1 MMPRQLYGLMTALP
15 ALQLEQPAP
24 PPWQALYTLA
34 APLLEADELRC
45 LTALYYPAEHRF
57 CLQPEIPRPA
67 QLPLPFDPENDEGL
81 PYADEDRLMELRK
94 LPLAEG
100 LAALQAAWESHL
112 QQFDQAFLQEWLA
125 CKSALQ
131 QYRLGWLISEK
142 PVLSRF
148 TKNDPLPA
156 LSVLEQQLEPW
167 FTTQQLQQLVHEPN
181 MATEERL
188 TDALLWDWL
197 DNRLFHEPFSFNA
210 LLGYAI
216 KQQYCWKWYHSA
228 EEDTRQSLET
238 SVQQMIS

>member
-1 MMPRQLYGLMTALP
+1 MPRQLYGLMTALP
-15 ALQLEQPAP
+15 ALQLEKPAP
-24 PPWQALYTLA
+24 PPWQAVYTVA

-45 LTALYYPAEHRF
+45 LTALYYPAEHRYS
-57 CLQPEIPRPA
+57 LQPNTPRSA
-67 QLPLPFDPENDEGL
+67 FLPCLFDPEDQEVL
-81 PYADEDRLMELRK
+81 PYADQERVMELRK
-94 LPLAEG
+94 MPLSAA
-100 LAALQAAWESHL
+100 LAALQVDWESYVH
-112 QQFDQAFLQEWLA
+112 QFDQDFLNEWLQ
-125 CKSALQ
+125 CSHALQ

-148 TKNDPLPA
+148 TKSDPLPA

-181 MATEERL
+181 MASEERL

-228 EEDTRQSLET
+228 EADTRHYLET